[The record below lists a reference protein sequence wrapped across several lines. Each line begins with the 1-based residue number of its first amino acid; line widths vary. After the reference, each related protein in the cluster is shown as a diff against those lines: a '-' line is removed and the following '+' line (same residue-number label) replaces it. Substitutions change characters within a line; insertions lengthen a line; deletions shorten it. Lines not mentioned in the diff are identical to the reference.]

1 MGFNFDSDRLSFSE
15 PDLPASL
22 KHLDR
27 FVIKHPH
34 EYITVDELKFYRR
47 RKPPEH
53 LTKSNICLTD
63 LKNDLVLPFSP
74 LKSEYRRSYLD
85 LAPSL
90 RTLSLRKATSLRL
103 EGLMPLNRSEHQDR
117 YLWFTPEDYK
127 SSRSYPMK
135 KPESLHFTGG
145 FDMEPEYR
153 SSYVMYPMVD
163 RATKILPREM
173 FSLQSPVKTNKTLEK
188 SSVDVELIQK
198 VNEDKVKRE
207 KASDLQQ
214 ECHLQ
219 RRAITDESHFNVTPS
234 EYQRQ
239 FVPQLIEKAHSI
251 PQMSHI
257 KMQGDFHTIPE
268 YQDSFKMYASYSKPM
283 PIIKSDNLLMSGSE
297 IQINPNENSKTMP
310 EYREKFHDLPKEM
323 VKEKSL
329 KTEDHLRPN
338 GDFSKDVP
346 EYFESFRDPQVK
358 QLPEKGKCREP
369 YLHLKGKLE
378 FNPEYRNTYLNFP
391 RSRPIVPK
399 PTSTF
404 RLPTSNTTTT
414 TNSSRNRSSVS
425 PRKYEGASN
434 STPSIVEPETDIT
447 ITPEYRR
454 ACYNYQIRERSPKQ
468 KAIIETP
475 MPKDGKKFHRKSVS
489 PQYQKTNTALNR
501 QRRPLILESPQSSSP
516 GLENIGQQYKQQ
528 KTPKFGRRATGSVLK
543 NAENCRANTS
553 IIEGNPKYTMTQRK
567 DAYNSENIHD
577 SFVVLENNPF
587 KRSHWMK

>member
-1 MGFNFDSDRLSFSE
+1 MIFNIDSDRLSFSE

-27 FVIKHPH
+27 FAIKHPH

-47 RKPPEH
+47 RRPPEH
-53 LTKSNICLTD
+53 LTKSHICLKD

-85 LAPSL
+85 IELPL
-90 RTLSLRKATSLRL
+90 RTLSLRRATSLRL

-117 YLWFTPEDYK
+117 YLWFTPEV
-127 SSRSYPMK
+127 SRSCRSYPMK
-135 KPESLHFTGG
+135 KPESLRLAGD

-153 SSYVMYPMVD
+153 SSYIMHPMVD

-173 FSLQSPVKTNKTLEK
+173 FSLQSPVKANKTATK
-188 SSVDVELIQK
+188 SSVDIELIQK
-198 VNEDKVKRE
+198 VNEDKAQRE

-219 RRAITDESHFNVTPS
+219 RRALTDDYQFNVSPS

-251 PQMSHI
+251 PQISHI

-268 YQDSFKMYASYSKPM
+268 YQDSFKMYANYAKPM
-283 PIIKSDNLLMSGSE
+283 PIIKTDNLRMSGSE
-297 IQINPNENSKTMP
+297 IQTNSHEDSKTMP
-310 EYREKFHDLPKEM
+310 EYREKFHDLPKEV

-329 KTEDHLRPN
+329 KTEDHLRPH
-338 GDFSKDVP
+338 GEFSKDVP
-346 EYFESFRDPQVK
+346 EYYESFRDPQVR

-414 TNSSRNRSSVS
+414 TTNSSRNRSSVS
-425 PRKYEGASN
+425 PRKYQQDALN
-434 STPSIVEPETDIT
+434 STTSVVEPETDIT

-468 KAIIETP
+468 KAVIETP
-475 MPKDGKKFHRKSVS
+475 KPKDGKKFHRKSVS
-489 PQYQKTNTALNR
+489 PQYPKNTTAFNR
-501 QRRPLILESPQSSSP
+501 QRRTLALESPQSSSP
-516 GLENIGQQYKQQ
+516 GLENIRQQ
-528 KTPKFGRRATGSVLK
+528 KTPKFGRRAAGSVLK

-567 DAYNSENIHD
+567 DAFNSENIHD
-577 SFVVLENNPF
+577 SFVVLENKPC